1 MQLITS
7 DELDEFLK
15 RVGKIKG
22 PQILSILGKTNKE
35 LADLLG
41 SEIGRSTFKADMDSM
56 EELIVKLFQEKI
68 SDEEMAQFRWLRDKR
83 LPYIAKKIREYLK
96 NVDYVKKVVVK

>member
-15 RVGKIKG
+15 RVGRIKG
-22 PQILSILGKTNKE
+22 PQILNIIAKLNKE

-41 SEIGRSTFKADMDSM
+41 SEIGQSTFKADMDSM
-56 EELIVKLFQEKI
+56 EEFFVKIYQEKMN
-68 SDEEMAQFRWLRDKR
+68 DEDWAQFRWLRDKR
-83 LPYIAKKIREYLK
+83 LPYIGKKIREYLK
-96 NVDYVKKVVVK
+96 NIDYVKKVVVR

>member
-15 RVGKIKG
+15 RVGRIKG
-22 PQILSILGKTNKE
+22 PQILSILAKLNKE

-41 SEIGRSTFKADMDSM
+41 SELGKKIFKMDMDRM
-56 EELIVKLFQEKI
+56 EELLVKLYQEKI
-68 SDEEMAQFRWLRDKR
+68 SEDELAQFRHLRDYR
-83 LPYIAKKIREYLK
+83 LPQIAKMIREYLK
-96 NVDYVKKVVVK
+96 NVDYIKKIVVK